1 MNNPELNHII
11 FCYGSNMCEY
21 EMLKYSNRLKN
32 NKTNHFE
39 LLDIGVLDNYKFVY
53 RNICLPT
60 SNPKIK
66 SSKATIIP
74 NKKTCVYGT
83 IVKLSN
89 ELFNLIVKKEGIHK
103 NYYIMKM
110 LKIKSLISNTT
121 YDATVFIMNK
131 NVSSNQ
137 CNLNISK
144 YPSKKYENKI
154 VKSAQFYNFPQTYIN
169 KYLISK

>member
-60 SNPKIK
+60 IRIYTY
-66 SSKATIIP
+66 A
-74 NKKTCVYGT
+74 
-83 IVKLSN
+83 
-89 ELFNLIVKKEGIHK
+89 NLYYTHITYN
-103 NYYIMKM
+103 NYYNVNFSFI
-110 LKIKSLISNTT
+110 SL
-121 YDATVFIMNK
+121 
-131 NVSSNQ
+131 
-137 CNLNISK
+137 
-144 YPSKKYENKI
+144 E
-154 VKSAQFYNFPQTYIN
+154 
-169 KYLISK
+169 